1 MLLSRPARSLRSRA
15 PIRLPPS
22 PMRPWEL
29 AVNRRP
35 PSAPFT
41 HRRFSGGP
49 CSSPD
54 HLRRRYGG
62 AGRCGAPPPARRA
75 HPRGCS
81 GAATGTRWAQ
91 GWGAA
96 HGGGARPV
104 GTGGSLSYRGR
115 NPRAEGRAE
124 ELELGRRTRSPALSP
139 ERHPLEP
146 GRGRAPPGPGVTP
159 ALFLSRRGPAAPL
172 PDVSGDDATA
182 LWQPCWARMSPS
194 CTLPSPSSRTSP

>member
-54 HLRRRYGG
+54 HLRRRYGARG
-62 AGRCGAPPPARRA
+62 GVGHPPLPGVPTPGDAPGRPPAPGGLRE
-75 HPRGCS
+75 
-81 GAATGTRWAQ
+81 
-91 GWGAA
+91 GAA

-104 GTGGSLSYRGR
+104 GTGGSLSCRGR